1 MLLEM
6 LTYHF
11 HVLIR
16 NNNVFFAGI
25 PAAMGNGAAEGL
37 LSLEHFYS
45 SGAMA
50 SKSTG
55 FNNLYLLV

>member
-11 HVLIR
+11 CVLIR
-16 NNNVFFAGI
+16 SNNVFLAGI
-25 PAAMGNGAAEGL
+25 PAVMGNDAAEGL

-45 SGAMA
+45 SGATA